1 MYPYSLGWYI
11 NGDLGTNVHVI
22 LEEYKPAGHSAGD
35 ETNAINRVKGASSLE
50 RCNDPSSN
58 IGETKNVDEVPGSI
72 ETRRRRLFIFS
83 AHEKAALRT
92 QMLDI
97 GTSQD
102 SCESSFVNFW
112 LKNTYSIVH

>member
-1 MYPYSLGWYI
+1 MYPYSLGWYV

-22 LEEYKPAGHSAGD
+22 LEEYKPAGHSIGD
-35 ETNAINRVKGASSLE
+35 GTNGINRVKSPSSLE

-58 IGETKNVDEVPGSI
+58 MGETKNVDEVPGSI

-83 AHEKAALRT
+83 AHEKAALKT
-92 QMLDI
+92 HMLDI

-102 SCESSFVNFW
+102 SYASNLVN
-112 LKNTYSIVH
+112 I